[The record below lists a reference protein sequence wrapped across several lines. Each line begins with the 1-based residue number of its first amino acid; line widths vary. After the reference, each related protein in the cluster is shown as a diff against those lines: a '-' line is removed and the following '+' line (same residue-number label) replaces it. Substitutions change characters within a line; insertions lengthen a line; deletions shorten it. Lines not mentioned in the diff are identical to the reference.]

1 MSQWKKVKV
10 GDICRIV
17 KGTTGIASAEPGE
30 YPLVV
35 TAEERKTC
43 SSYQF
48 DQEAVCIPL
57 VSSSGHGRK
66 SLKNVHYQSGKFAL
80 GTILCAVI
88 PNKPEQLD
96 TRFLHQYLQF
106 YKDTILVP
114 LMKGAANVSLSMKDI
129 AAVEIPLPPIE
140 KQRELSGLFIT
151 LRENQKNLAAETEK
165 QFEYT
170 KQLRQN
176 ILQDA
181 IEGELTAD
189 LSCRQTGWR
198 KHSFKNLSRKLVS
211 EVSDKYFAYVLECDD
226 GSLYKGFAQNLF
238 ERIYRHLE
246 GRGSEWTAKH
256 IPVSLIYFEEFD
268 TEKEALER
276 EKYFKSDSGREY
288 INEIRNRNKLDYD
301 VEALFEKIQEGK
313 VSPSLPS
320 QVAPRIAP
328 ASSVDSLRFVGLSAT
343 TSADSNVARNTRSK
357 KMSTVTDEEKSFEI
371 PNGWKWVRLYNVLN
385 LINGRAYKQEEL
397 LTKGKYKVLRV
408 GNFFTNDRWYYSDL
422 ELEESKYCNYGDL
435 LYAWSASFGPRIW
448 DKDKT
453 IFHYHIWKVDFDNK
467 YLYKKYLFY
476 FLLNDVR
483 FIKSYTTGSTM
494 VHVSMTNMLP
504 RLFVLPPLKEQE
516 EIVTKVETLL
526 AKVTELENQIQKRK
540 TLSEKLAFGIIKEKL
555 EG

>member
-1 MSQWKKVKV
+1 MSKWKKVKI

-57 VSSSGHGRK
+57 VSSSGHGKK

-80 GTILCAVI
+80 GTILCAVT
-88 PNKPEQLD
+88 PNNPEQLD

-140 KQRELSGLFIT
+140 KQRELSDLFIT
-151 LRENQKNLAAETEK
+151 LQKNQKNLAAETEK

-181 IEGELTAD
+181 IEGKLTAD
-189 LSCRQTGWR
+189 LPCRQTGWR
-198 KHSFKNLSRKLVS
+198 KHSFKNLSGKLVS

-226 GSLYKGFAQNLF
+226 GSLYKGVAQNLF
-238 ERIYRHLE
+238 ERINRHLE

-268 TEKEALER
+268 AEKEALER
-276 EKYFKSDSGREY
+276 EKYFKSGSGREY

-301 VEALFEKIQEGK
+301 AEALFEKIQEGE

-328 ASSVDSLRFVGLSAT
+328 ASSVDSLRFVGLSTTPSAEDTPAT
-343 TSADSNVARNTRSK
+343 P
-357 KMSTVTDEEKSFEI
+357 SFEI
-371 PNGWKWVRLYNVLN
+371 PKGWKTVKLDDLFSHKTGKTLN
-385 LINGRAYKQEEL
+385 SSTN
-397 LTKGKYKVLRV
+397 KGTVLRKYITTSNLYWNYFDFSKV
-408 GNFFTNDRWYYSDL
+408 KEMYFSDEEIEKYSVQ
-422 ELEESKYCNYGDL
+422 KGDL
-435 LYAWSASFGPRIW
+435 LVCEGGDVGRSAIW
-448 DKDKT
+448 NYD
-453 IFHYHIWKVDFDNK
+453 YSVCYQNHIHRLRAYYPINTKFYYYIL
-467 YLYKKYLFY
+467 YLYKMSGYIESLARDMGIQG
-476 FLLNDVR
+476 LSANRL
-483 FIKSYTTGSTM
+483 GSF
-494 VHVSMTNMLP
+494 VLP
-504 RLFVLPPLKEQE
+504 LPPLKEQE

-526 AKVTELENQIQKRK
+526 AKVTELETQIQERK

-555 EG
+555 EVK

>member
-1 MSQWKKVKV
+1 MSEWKKVKM

-57 VSSSGHGRK
+57 VSSSGHGKK

-88 PNKPEQLD
+88 PNNPEQLD

-140 KQRELSGLFIT
+140 KQRELSDLFIT
-151 LRENQKNLAAETEK
+151 LQENQKNRAAETEK

-181 IEGELTAD
+181 IEGKLTAD
-189 LSCRQTGWR
+189 LPCRQAGWR
-198 KHSFKNLSRKLVS
+198 KHSFKNLSGKLVS

-226 GSLYKGFAQNLF
+226 GSLYKGFTQNLF
-238 ERIYRHLE
+238 ERINRHLE

-301 VEALFEKIQEGK
+301 AEALFEKIQEGE
-313 VSPSLPS
+313 V
-320 QVAPRIAP
+320 
-328 ASSVDSLRFVGLSAT
+328 
-343 TSADSNVARNTRSK
+343 RSK
-357 KMSTVTDEEKSFEI
+357 LRTDVLVANTPLRHEFSTEKSIVSVSERTTPSAGDTPATPPFEI
-371 PNGWKWVRLYNVLN
+371 PGSWKW
-385 LINGRAYKQEEL
+385 IH
-397 LTKGKYKVLRV
+397 
-408 GNFFTNDRWYYSDL
+408 
-422 ELEESKYCNYGDL
+422 LEEV
-435 LYAWSASFGPRIW
+435 I
-448 DKDKT
+448 
-453 IFHYHIWKVDFDNK
+453 
-467 YLYKKYLFY
+467 
-476 FLLNDVR
+476 
-483 FIKSYTTGSTM
+483 SYT
-494 VHVSMTNMLP
+494 
-504 RLFVLPPLKEQE
+504 
-516 EIVTKVETLL
+516 
-526 AKVTELENQIQKRK
+526 ENLDIQKKLNGLDVIKYVDIDSIDNQKHEIISYKEK
-540 TLSEKLAFGIIKEKL
+540 TVSELSSRARRILKKDYIIYSTVRPYLCNIAIIKEEYPNYIGSTGFNVFKTLLIKKEYVFLFLAFKL
-555 EG
+555 YNQIIFRYDARF